1 MKVALIGGTGFV
13 GSYLIDE
20 LISNEH
26 TPRLLVR
33 KNSGYKVMQSDKC
46 EIITGDIDNDN
57 ALKETLE
64 GCDAVIY
71 LIALIREFPK
81 KGLTNEKLQFRGS
94 EKVAKFAEE
103 LGVKRFM
110 LMSALGANPNPNGSK

>member
-33 KNSGYKVMQSDKC
+33 KNSDYKVCLLYTSPSPRD
-46 EIITGDIDNDN
+46 
-57 ALKETLE
+57 
-64 GCDAVIY
+64 
-71 LIALIREFPK
+71 RH
-81 KGLTNEKLQFRGS
+81 
-94 EKVAKFAEE
+94 
-103 LGVKRFM
+103 
-110 LMSALGANPNPNGSK
+110 